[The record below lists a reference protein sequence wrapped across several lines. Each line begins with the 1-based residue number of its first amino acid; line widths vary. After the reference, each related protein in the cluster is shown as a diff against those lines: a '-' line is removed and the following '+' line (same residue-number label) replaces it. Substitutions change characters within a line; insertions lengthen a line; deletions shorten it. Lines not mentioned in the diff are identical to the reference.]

1 MPTARRPT
9 CSLVYNSVEFAMFVK
24 CLCSHNTTPY
34 LPLPSYHAHLPQ
46 WPFHLI
52 LCLHTCWDKSTTSH
66 FSHPTLISRNP
77 EHHARPTFEDIT
89 LDLAR
94 DPVVL
99 LSWSQQDKETSSKA
113 AVLGAPL
120 EEGRHLYKKL
130 QNKYQ

>member
-1 MPTARRPT
+1 MALSPHFVSTHV
-9 CSLVYNSVEFAMFVK
+9 LGQVYNQSF
-24 CLCSHNTTPY
+24 LSPY
-34 LPLPSYHAHLPQ
+34 
-46 WPFHLI
+46 
-52 LCLHTCWDKSTTSH
+52 
-66 FSHPTLISRNP
+66 TLISRNP

-89 LDLAR
+89 MDLAR